1 LDRKE
6 RFQRA
11 LIGFV
16 AGFIMGYGLSYLMLL
31 FYNWLCQWMGKEPFT
46 FTFWSA
52 FPVGILVALSMAIN
66 MMNPPFGD

>member
-1 LDRKE
+1 L
-6 RFQRA
+6 QRA

-16 AGFIMGYGLSYLMLL
+16 VGFIMGYGLNYLALI
-31 FYNWLCQWMGKEPFT
+31 FYNWLCQWTGKEPFT

-52 FPVGILVALSMAIN
+52 FPLGILVALSMAIN